1 MSAFKI
7 RTGQRAFERDVQEHR
22 IMALVARRQ
31 YGKTTDVAK
40 ISVFKMMQR
49 KDHTVIF
56 GSVKLDLG
64 HEMIRKEA
72 EQVQHG
78 FAILASRNLQTFDA
92 QTGKVLPVL
101 KPDEFAELYEALRL
115 EFRYYHSRSTYSRTK
130 IVALTPEAV
139 GETGD
144 LIVDE
149 FERVKR
155 AREVWEAVKPFISS
169 SPEYRC
175 IFTLTPPADDT
186 HISFEMFSPPIGT
199 ELPVNPAGNLY
210 RSEHGIWVRMITAYD
225 AHADGVM
232 LYDDDTGAPITPDES
247 RRRDYDKDAWD
258 RNYGC
263 KFLLGGTSACGF
275 AQLDS
280 AQKRGVGHCQFF
292 SVTSD
297 LEFDTALAWI
307 AQQAGSGPAGIGFD
321 VATTTEGTSNP
332 SSLAVVER
340 NGAEYIVR
348 AALNWK
354 TWDPAVAEERIERVV
369 RAVGARKEGG
379 PARRLCVDGT
389 NERYWAQGLRRK
401 LGALIPIEL
410 VIASETVERPGEP
423 EPITMKQFLGGR
435 LVGELDDNH
444 LWLPP
449 ERYFREDWRLV
460 RKEKGQFVC
469 KPDVD
474 GKHGDTFDAT
484 KLALHA
490 LTRTGGGITD
500 DGVRALPMPDRSIF
514 PFEPDVFLGEES
526 GGFW

>member
-1 MSAFKI
+1 MITPAFRS
-7 RTGQRAFERDVQEHR
+7 RTGQRAFEEDVFQHR

-31 YGKTTDVAK
+31 YGKTTIGAR
-40 ISVFKMMQR
+40 IALLKMM
-49 KDHTVIF
+49 KVKEHTVIF

-64 HEMIRKEA
+64 REMVRKEA
-72 EQVQHG
+72 AQVQHG
-78 FAILASRNLQTFDA
+78 FAILANKRLQTVDA
-92 QTGKVLPVL
+92 QTGKPLTAL
-101 KPDEFAELYEALRL
+101 KPDDFAELYEALRL
-115 EFRYYHSRSTYSRTK
+115 EFRYYHSRAAYSRTK
-130 IVALTPEAV
+130 VVALTPEAV

-155 AREVWEAVKPFISS
+155 GREVWEAIKPFISS
-169 SPEYRC
+169 NPEYRC
-175 IFTLTPPADDT
+175 LFTLTPPADDT
-186 HISFEMFSPPIGT
+186 HISFEMFAPPIGA

-210 RSEHGIWVRMITAYD
+210 LSGDGIWVRMITAYD
-225 AHADGVM
+225 AAADGVM
-232 LYDDDTGAPITPDES
+232 LYDDDTGAPITPEES

-275 AQLDS
+275 AQLDT

-307 AQQAGSGPAGIGFD
+307 AKQAGTGPAGIGFD

-340 NGAEYIVR
+340 SGVEYIVR
-348 AALNWK
+348 AVLNWK
-354 TWDPAVAEERIERVV
+354 TWDPAVAEERIERAV
-369 RAVGARKEGG
+369 RVIAARKEGG
-379 PARRLCVDGT
+379 PARRLCVDAT

-401 LGALIPIEL
+401 LSALLPVEL
-410 VIASETVERPGEP
+410 VVASETIERPGEP
-423 EPITMKQFLGGR
+423 EPMTMKQYLGGQ

-460 RKEKGQFVC
+460 KKEKGQFVC

-474 GKHGDTFDAT
+474 GKHGDTFDAS
-484 KLALHA
+484 KLGLRALNSGNGG
-490 LTRTGGGITD
+490 LTD
-500 DGVRALPMPDRSIF
+500 ADVRALRILPD
-514 PFEPDVFLGEES
+514 EPQFYEPSTTGEL
-526 GGFW
+526 FW